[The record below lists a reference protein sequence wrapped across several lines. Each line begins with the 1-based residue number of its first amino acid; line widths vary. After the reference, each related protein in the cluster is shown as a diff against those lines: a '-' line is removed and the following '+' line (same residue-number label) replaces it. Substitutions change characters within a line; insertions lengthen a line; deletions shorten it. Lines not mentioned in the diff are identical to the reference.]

1 MTTFSP
7 AGFGPASVIG
17 PHQGIRVTFAET
29 RSVFTPDAVEAADFQ
44 DNLAHLVDAIGQGGF
59 SVVPASDVVPAPGE
73 LAATIDFVVPGSGSV
88 AVSHALTELQAGMY
102 GPLDLLRRTYI
113 RDVQQLGGG
122 NIGSAIPMP
131 GADAEA
137 SPVAAVGSALGS
149 VALTVGVLAVLG
161 LAFVYAPEI
170 KAGLKARTVARR

>member
-1 MTTFSP
+1 MTNFTP
-7 AGFGPASVIG
+7 AGFGPSSVIG

-44 DNLAHLVDAIGQGGF
+44 DNLAHLVDAIGQGGYAI
-59 SVVPASDVVPAPGE
+59 VPASDVVPSPGE
-73 LAATIDFVVPGSGSV
+73 LAATIDFIVPGQGSV
-88 AVSHALTELQAGMY
+88 TVADALNALQAGMY

-122 NIGSAIPMP
+122 NIGSAIPM
-131 GADAEA
+131 ATSDTEA

-170 KAGLKARTVARR
+170 KAGLKARKAR